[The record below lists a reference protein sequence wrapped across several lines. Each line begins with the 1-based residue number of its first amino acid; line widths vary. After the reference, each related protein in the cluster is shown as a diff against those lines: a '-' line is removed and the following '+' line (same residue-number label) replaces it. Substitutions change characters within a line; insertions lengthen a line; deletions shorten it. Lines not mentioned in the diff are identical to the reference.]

1 MCGISLAVFG
11 ITAME
16 ESLYRHFLRNPD
28 TAPDDIHL
36 RLHVEQ
42 DQAQEAVTRLSD
54 LGVLRRT
61 ERGTIAPADPEV
73 AVDRLTEARMAELY
87 RQLQE
92 VTRSRAVIA
101 DLRAEQGARTLPP
114 QGVERMENVAEIRDR
129 IDDLAFFARE
139 EILSVEPYAAL
150 TPANIEH
157 ARPLDRRC
165 LRRGVRVRSVVLKEA
180 LTDPLTVRYLL
191 ELAAQGAEIRVA
203 DDISERILVYDR
215 RTALVPVDPADT
227 SRGAL
232 VAQEEGLVANILALF
247 EKIWNE
253 STALTALVDGE
264 VTGDGEGGLS
274 EIEQQVLESMC
285 KVGKDEIGARDLGIS
300 VRTYRRHVADLL
312 KILDASSRAH
322 AALLARERGWI

>member
-1 MCGISLAVFG
+1 
-11 ITAME
+11 ME

-42 DQAQEAVTRLSD
+42 DQAHEAVTRLSE

-61 ERGTIAPADPEV
+61 ERGTVAPADPEV
-73 AVDRLTEARMAELY
+73 AVDRLTEVRMAELY

-92 VTRSRAVIA
+92 VTRSRTVIA

-165 LRRGVRVRSVVLKEA
+165 LRRGVRVRNVVLKEA

-191 ELAAQGAEIRVA
+191 ELTAQGALIRVA

-253 STALTALVDGE
+253 ATDLAALVDGD

-274 EIEQQVLESMC
+274 EIERQVLESMC

-312 KILDASSRAH
+312 KILDATSRPH